1 MTATTTI
8 KKNSIVVATSS
19 TPLTSAGI
27 FDGTTYRV
35 KSVGP
40 TTLKVKGGTISIL
53 KCRFRLATKKEADA
67 FKLASLLER
76 TATLKEVIAEG
87 YDPEPIEAV
96 TEGKVNLIDVGR
108 THLKIVGDSV
118 YFDLASNSSDV
129 AKAALKEFNGK
140 KVVITQTIRIAK

>member
-53 KCRFRLATKKEADA
+53 KFRFRLATKKEADA

-87 YDPEPIEAV
+87 YDPKPIEVV
-96 TEGKVNLIDVGR
+96 TEGKVNLIDVG
-108 THLKIVGDSV
+108 HMKIVGDSV

-129 AKAALKEFNGK
+129 VKAALKEFNGK